1 MKKSVTKR
9 IRITRNGKVM
19 RRRMGVDHFKAR
31 KSKRSN
37 RADRTAKTLNA
48 KDKQNIAN
56 ELVR

>member
-9 IRITRNGKVM
+9 IRITRTGKVI

-37 RADRTAKTLNA
+37 RAGRMSSTLNA
-48 KDKQNIAN
+48 KDMKNVAN
-56 ELVR
+56 EYVR